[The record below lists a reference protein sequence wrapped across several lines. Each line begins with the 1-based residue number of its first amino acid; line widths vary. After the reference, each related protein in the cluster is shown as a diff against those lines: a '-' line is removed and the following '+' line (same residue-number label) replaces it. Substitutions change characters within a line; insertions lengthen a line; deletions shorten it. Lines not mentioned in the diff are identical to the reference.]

1 LEKSMKNWKKSAL
14 QGLAAI
20 LLSTG
25 IVPQV
30 STLALAGEV
39 KTIDVRQGQAMK
51 DQGAVL
57 LDVREPYEYQEAHV
71 PGSVL
76 VPLGQLKSRLQEIRA
91 LGSKPVAI
99 ICRSGRRSSIAAELL
114 AQAGWTNVY
123 NVQGGMIAWENAALP
138 VVRGGK

>member
-1 LEKSMKNWKKSAL
+1 MKNWKISTL
-14 QGLAAI
+14 QGITAI

-25 IVPQV
+25 IVPQA
-30 STLALAGEV
+30 STLALAAEI
-39 KTIDVRQGQAMK
+39 KTIDVRQGQSMK

-57 LDVREPYEYQEAHV
+57 LDVREPDEYQESHV
-71 PGSVL
+71 PGSVH

-114 AQAGWTNVY
+114 MQSGWTNVY
-123 NVQGGMIAWENAALP
+123 NVQGGMIAWEKAALP
-138 VVRGGK
+138 IVQGRK

>member
-1 LEKSMKNWKKSAL
+1 MKNWKKTAL
-14 QGLAAI
+14 QGITAI

-30 STLALAGEV
+30 STLALAADV

-71 PGSVL
+71 PGSVH
-76 VPLGQLKSRLQEIRA
+76 VPLGQLKTRLQEIRA
-91 LGSKPVAI
+91 LGAKPVAV
-99 ICRSGRRSSIAAELL
+99 ICRSGNRSSVAAELL
-114 AQAGWTNVY
+114 MQAGLTNVY
-123 NVQGGMIAWENAALP
+123 NVQGGMIAWEKAALP
-138 VVRGGK
+138 VVHGRK